1 MSQVSKLNMVNSK
14 LGATMPG
21 QQTTRY
27 IYDSVTTVAGQTTFN
42 FFQTFAGKTDL
53 QSNLTT
59 NKLDSSESMVIK
71 SIFIN
76 GNITAGL
83 TGHSNLN
90 ITVGN
95 QVVLKDFN
103 LAFNSTNRGVSFDR
117 LHSGLNSGESVE
129 VRLLTDIVIP
139 PQVNF
144 KATLELAE
152 GGTLVGE
159 NLTLGFKGYGVIFSA
174 GNTF

>member
-1 MSQVSKLNMVNSK
+1 MSQVNKLNQVNSK
-14 LGATMPG
+14 LGANMMG

-27 IYDSVTTVAGQTTFN
+27 IYDSVNTVAGQTYFEFFKN
-42 FFQTFAGKTDL
+42 FANKTEFQT
-53 QSNLTT
+53 NLTT

-71 SIFIN
+71 SIFVTGSI
-76 GNITAGL
+76 AQGL

-90 ITVGN
+90 IMVGN

-103 LAFNSTNRGVSFDR
+103 LAFNATNRGVSYER
-117 LHSGLNSGESVE
+117 IHASNSDDDIVE

-144 KATLELAE
+144 SATLELAE
-152 GGTLVGE
+152 NTTLVNQ
-159 NLTLGFKGYGVIFSA
+159 NLTLGFRGYGVIFSA
-174 GNTF
+174 GTSF